1 MIDIKVF
8 NNFDKIAIN
17 DLSVEKLA
25 KKILSE
31 KSLNDKAVI
40 SIIFCD
46 NKTLNNFKIKYFD
59 EDVFT
64 DIVTFKI
71 EDKPFLEAELYIS
84 TEMAIENAKE
94 FKVSLDNEIIRLIS
108 HGILHLIGYDDRN
121 NSSSKKMFSVQE
133 EIVEKFEDSI
143 LDEWT

>member
-25 KKILSE
+25 KKIFSE
-31 KSLNDKAVI
+31 KSLNDKAII

-108 HGILHLIGYDDRN
+108 HGILHLIGYDDSN
-121 NSSSKKMFSVQE
+121 NSLSKKMLSVQE

-143 LDEWT
+143 IDE

>member
-8 NNFDKIAIN
+8 NRFDKIAIN
-17 DLSVEKLA
+17 DLIVEKLA
-25 KKILSE
+25 KKIFSE
-31 KSLNDKAVI
+31 KSLNDKAII

-46 NKTLNNFKIKYFD
+46 NKTLNNFKVKYFD

-108 HGILHLIGYDDRN
+108 HGILHLIGYDDSN
-121 NSSSKKMFSVQE
+121 NSLSKKMFSVQE

-143 LDEWT
+143 IDE

>member
-8 NNFDKIAIN
+8 NSFEKIAIN

-25 KKILSE
+25 RKILSE
-31 KSLNDKAVI
+31 KSLNDKAII

-94 FKVSLDNEIIRLIS
+94 FKVSLDNEIIRLVS
-108 HGILHLIGYDDRN
+108 HGILHLIGYDDSN
-121 NSSSKKMFSVQE
+121 NSLSKKMFSVQE

-143 LDEWT
+143 LDE

>member
-8 NNFDKIAIN
+8 NSFEKIAIN

-84 TEMAIENAKE
+84 TEMAIQNAKE

-108 HGILHLIGYDDRN
+108 HGILHLIGYDDSN
-121 NSSSKKMFSVQE
+121 NSLSKKMLSVQE
-133 EIVEKFEDSI
+133 EIVEKFEDSV
-143 LDEWT
+143 LDE

>member
-8 NNFDKIAIN
+8 NRFDKIAIN

-25 KKILSE
+25 KKIFSE
-31 KSLNDKAVI
+31 KSLNDKAII

-46 NKTLNNFKIKYFD
+46 NKTLNNFKIEYFN

-108 HGILHLIGYDDRN
+108 HGILHLIGYDDSN
-121 NSSSKKMFSVQE
+121 NSLSKRMFSVQE

>member
-8 NNFDKIAIN
+8 NSFEKIAIN

-25 KKILSE
+25 RKILSE
-31 KSLNDKAVI
+31 KSLNDKAII

-84 TEMAIENAKE
+84 IEMAIENAKE
-94 FKVSLDNEIIRLIS
+94 FKVSLDNEIIRLVS
-108 HGILHLIGYDDRN
+108 HGILHLIGYDDNN
-121 NSSSKKMFSVQE
+121 NSLSKKMFSVQE

-143 LDEWT
+143 IDE

>member
-8 NNFDKIAIN
+8 NSFEKIAIN

-25 KKILSE
+25 RKILSE

-84 TEMAIENAKE
+84 TEMAIDNAKE
-94 FKVSLDNEIIRLIS
+94 FKVSLNNEIIRLVS

-133 EIVEKFEDSI
+133 EIVEKFKDSI
-143 LDEWT
+143 LDE

>member
-8 NNFDKIAIN
+8 NRFDKIAIN
-17 DLSVEKLA
+17 DLSVEELA
-25 KKILSE
+25 KKIFSE
-31 KSLNDKAVI
+31 KYLNDKAII

-121 NSSSKKMFSVQE
+121 NSLSKKMFSVQE
-133 EIVEKFEDSI
+133 EIVEKFEDSV

>member
-25 KKILSE
+25 KKIFSE
-31 KSLNDKAVI
+31 KSLNDKAII

-143 LDEWT
+143 LDE

>member
-46 NKTLNNFKIKYFD
+46 NETLNNFKIKYFD

-143 LDEWT
+143 LDE

>member
-1 MIDIKVF
+1 MIEIKVF

-46 NKTLNNFKIKYFD
+46 NKTLNDFKIKYFD

-143 LDEWT
+143 LDE

>member
-8 NNFDKIAIN
+8 NSFDKIAIN

-108 HGILHLIGYDDRN
+108 HGILHLIGYDDSN
-121 NSSSKKMFSVQE
+121 NSLSKKMFSVQE

-143 LDEWT
+143 LDE

>member
-8 NNFDKIAIN
+8 NSFEKIAIN

-25 KKILSE
+25 RKILSE

-94 FKVSLDNEIIRLIS
+94 FKVPLDNEIIRLIS
-108 HGILHLIGYDDRN
+108 HGILHLIGYDDSN
-121 NSSSKKMFSVQE
+121 NSLSKKMFSVQE
-133 EIVEKFEDSI
+133 EIVEKFEDSV
-143 LDEWT
+143 LDE

>member
-108 HGILHLIGYDDRN
+108 HGILHLIGYDDSN
-121 NSSSKKMFSVQE
+121 NSLSKKMFSVQE
-133 EIVEKFEDSI
+133 EIVEKFEDSV

>member
-8 NNFDKIAIN
+8 NSFDKIAIN

-25 KKILSE
+25 KKIFSE
-31 KSLNDKAVI
+31 KSLNDKAII

-108 HGILHLIGYDDRN
+108 HGILHLIGYDDSN
-121 NSSSKKMFSVQE
+121 NSLSKKMFSVQE
-133 EIVEKFEDSI
+133 EIVEKFEDSV
-143 LDEWT
+143 LDE

>member
-143 LDEWT
+143 LDE

>member
-8 NNFDKIAIN
+8 NRFDKIAIN
-17 DLSVEKLA
+17 DLSVEKLV
-25 KKILSE
+25 KIIFSE
-31 KSLNDKAVI
+31 KSLNDKAII

-94 FKVSLDNEIIRLIS
+94 FKVSLDNEIIRLVS
-108 HGILHLIGYDDRN
+108 HGILHLIGYDDSN
-121 NSSSKKMFSVQE
+121 NSLSKKMFSVQE

-143 LDEWT
+143 IDE

>member
-8 NNFDKIAIN
+8 NSFEKIAIN

-25 KKILSE
+25 RKILSE
-31 KSLNDKAVI
+31 KSLNDKAII

-84 TEMAIENAKE
+84 TEMAIENANK

-108 HGILHLIGYDDRN
+108 HGILHLIGYDDSN
-121 NSSSKKMFSVQE
+121 NSLSKKMFSVQE
-133 EIVEKFEDSI
+133 EIVEKFEDSV
-143 LDEWT
+143 LDE

>member
-8 NNFDKIAIN
+8 NSFEKIAIN

-25 KKILSE
+25 RKILSE
-31 KSLNDKAVI
+31 KSLNDKAII

-94 FKVSLDNEIIRLIS
+94 FKVSLDNEIIRLVS
-108 HGILHLIGYDDRN
+108 HGILHLIGYDDSN
-121 NSSSKKMFSVQE
+121 NSLSKKMFSVQE
-133 EIVEKFEDSI
+133 EIVEKFEDSV
-143 LDEWT
+143 LDE

>member
-8 NNFDKIAIN
+8 NRFDKIAIN

-25 KKILSE
+25 KKIFSE
-31 KSLNDKAVI
+31 KSLNDKAII

-46 NKTLNNFKIKYFD
+46 NKTLNNFKIEYFD

-94 FKVSLDNEIIRLIS
+94 FKVSLDNEIIRLVS
-108 HGILHLIGYDDRN
+108 HGILHLIGYDDNN
-121 NSSSKKMFSVQE
+121 NSLSKKMFSVQE
-133 EIVEKFEDSI
+133 EIVEKFEDSV
-143 LDEWT
+143 LDE

>member
-31 KSLNDKAVI
+31 KSLNDKAII

-46 NKTLNNFKIKYFD
+46 NKTLNNFKVKYFD

-143 LDEWT
+143 LDE

>member
-8 NNFDKIAIN
+8 NRFDKIAIN
-17 DLSVEKLA
+17 DLSVKKLA
-25 KKILSE
+25 KKIFSE
-31 KSLNDKAVI
+31 KSLNDKAII

-46 NKTLNNFKIKYFD
+46 NKTLNNFKIEYFN

-84 TEMAIENAKE
+84 TEMAIQNAKE

-143 LDEWT
+143 LDE

>member
-8 NNFDKIAIN
+8 NSFDKIAIN

-25 KKILSE
+25 RKILSE
-31 KSLNDKAVI
+31 KSLNDKAII

-46 NKTLNNFKIKYFD
+46 NKTLNNFKIEYFD

-121 NSSSKKMFSVQE
+121 NSLSKKMFSVQE

-143 LDEWT
+143 LDE

>member
-8 NNFDKIAIN
+8 NSFDKIAIN

-94 FKVSLDNEIIRLIS
+94 FKVSLDNEIIRLVS
-108 HGILHLIGYDDRN
+108 HGILHLIGYDDSN
-121 NSSSKKMFSVQE
+121 NSLSKKMFSVQE
-133 EIVEKFEDSI
+133 EIVEKFEDSV
-143 LDEWT
+143 LDE

>member
-8 NNFDKIAIN
+8 NSFEKIAIN

-25 KKILSE
+25 RKILSE
-31 KSLNDKAVI
+31 KSLNDKAII

-84 TEMAIENAKE
+84 IEMAIENAKE
-94 FKVSLDNEIIRLIS
+94 FKVSLDNEIIRLVS
-108 HGILHLIGYDDRN
+108 HGILHLIGYDDSN
-121 NSSSKKMFSVQE
+121 NSLSKKMFSVQE
-133 EIVEKFEDSI
+133 EIVEKFEDSV
-143 LDEWT
+143 LDE

>member
-8 NNFDKIAIN
+8 NSFDKIAIN

-108 HGILHLIGYDDRN
+108 HGILHLIGYDDSN
-121 NSSSKKMFSVQE
+121 NSLSKKMFSVQE
-133 EIVEKFEDSI
+133 EIVEKFEDSV
-143 LDEWT
+143 LDE

>member
-8 NNFDKIAIN
+8 NSFEKIAIN
-17 DLSVEKLA
+17 EISVEKLA
-25 KKILSE
+25 RKILSE

-71 EDKPFLEAELYIS
+71 EDKPYLEAELYIS

-108 HGILHLIGYDDRN
+108 HGILHLIGYDDSN

>member
-8 NNFDKIAIN
+8 NSFEKIAIN

-25 KKILSE
+25 RKILSE
-31 KSLNDKAVI
+31 KSLNNKAVI

-108 HGILHLIGYDDRN
+108 HGILHLIGYDDSN
-121 NSSSKKMFSVQE
+121 NSLSKKMFSVQE

-143 LDEWT
+143 IDE

>member
-8 NNFDKIAIN
+8 NSFEKIAIN

-25 KKILSE
+25 RKILSE
-31 KSLNDKAVI
+31 KSLNDKAII

-108 HGILHLIGYDDRN
+108 HGILHLVGYDDSN
-121 NSSSKKMFSVQE
+121 NSLSKKMFSVQE
-133 EIVEKFEDSI
+133 DIVEKFQDSI
-143 LDEWT
+143 LDE

>member
-8 NNFDKIAIN
+8 NSFEKIAIN

-143 LDEWT
+143 LDE

>member
-8 NNFDKIAIN
+8 NSFDKIAIN

-31 KSLNDKAVI
+31 KSLNDKATI

-121 NSSSKKMFSVQE
+121 NSSSKEMFSVQE

-143 LDEWT
+143 LDE

>member
-8 NNFDKIAIN
+8 NSFEKIAIN

-25 KKILSE
+25 RKILSE
-31 KSLNDKAVI
+31 KSLNDKAII

-46 NKTLNNFKIKYFD
+46 NKTLNNFKIKYFN

-84 TEMAIENAKE
+84 TEMAIQNAKE

-108 HGILHLIGYDDRN
+108 HGILHLIGYDDSN
-121 NSSSKKMFSVQE
+121 NSLSKKMFSVQE
-133 EIVEKFEDSI
+133 EIVEKFEESI
-143 LDEWT
+143 LDE

>member
-8 NNFDKIAIN
+8 NSFEKIAIN

-25 KKILSE
+25 RKILSE

-108 HGILHLIGYDDRN
+108 HGILHLIGYDDSN

-143 LDEWT
+143 LDE

>member
-8 NNFDKIAIN
+8 NSFEKIAIN

-25 KKILSE
+25 RKILSE
-31 KSLNDKAVI
+31 KPLNDKAVI

-84 TEMAIENAKE
+84 AEMAIENAKE

-121 NSSSKKMFSVQE
+121 NSLSKKMFSVQE
-133 EIVEKFEDSI
+133 EIVEKFEDSV

>member
-8 NNFDKIAIN
+8 NRFDKIAIN

-59 EDVFT
+59 EDVLT

-94 FKVSLDNEIIRLIS
+94 FKVSLDNEIIRLVS

-121 NSSSKKMFSVQE
+121 NSLSKKMFSVQE

-143 LDEWT
+143 LDE

>member
-8 NNFDKIAIN
+8 NSFEKIAIN

-25 KKILSE
+25 RKILSE
-31 KSLNDKAVI
+31 KSLNNKAVI

-121 NSSSKKMFSVQE
+121 NSLSKKMFSVQE
-133 EIVEKFEDSI
+133 EIVEKFEDSV

>member
-8 NNFDKIAIN
+8 NSFEKIAIN
-17 DLSVEKLA
+17 EISVEKLA
-25 KKILSE
+25 RKILSE

-84 TEMAIENAKE
+84 IEMAIENAKE

-108 HGILHLIGYDDRN
+108 HGILHLIGYDDSN
-121 NSSSKKMFSVQE
+121 NSLSKKMLSVQE
-133 EIVEKFEDSI
+133 EIVEKFEHSI
-143 LDEWT
+143 IDE

>member
-8 NNFDKIAIN
+8 NSFDKIAIN

-108 HGILHLIGYDDRN
+108 HGILHLIGYDDSN
-121 NSSSKKMFSVQE
+121 NSLSKKMFSVQE

-143 LDEWT
+143 IDE

>member
-8 NNFDKIAIN
+8 NSFEKIAIN

-25 KKILSE
+25 RKILSE

-143 LDEWT
+143 LDE

>member
-8 NNFDKIAIN
+8 NSFEKIAIN

-25 KKILSE
+25 RKILSE

-108 HGILHLIGYDDRN
+108 HGILHLIGYDDSN
-121 NSSSKKMFSVQE
+121 NSLSKKMFSVQE
-133 EIVEKFEDSI
+133 EIVEKFEDSV